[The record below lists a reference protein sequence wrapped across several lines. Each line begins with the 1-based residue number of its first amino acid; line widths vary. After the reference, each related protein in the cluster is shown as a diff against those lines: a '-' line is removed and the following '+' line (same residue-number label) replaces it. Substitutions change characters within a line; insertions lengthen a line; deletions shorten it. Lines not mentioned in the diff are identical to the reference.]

1 MVKDLTELDYNICKY
16 CGRLIRDDEE
26 VCSVCDREVYTDEK
40 GGEALRS
47 LLWELRDKGVMSYR
61 Q

>member
-16 CGRLIRDDEE
+16 CGRLIRDGEE
-26 VCSVCDREVYTDEK
+26 VCSVCEREVYTDEK
-40 GGEALRS
+40 GKEALRS

>member
-1 MVKDLTELDYNICKY
+1 MVKDLTELDYNICKH
-16 CGRLIRDDEE
+16 CGRLIRDDRY
-26 VCSVCDREVYTDEK
+26 VCSVCEREVYTDEK
-40 GGEALRS
+40 GKEALRS